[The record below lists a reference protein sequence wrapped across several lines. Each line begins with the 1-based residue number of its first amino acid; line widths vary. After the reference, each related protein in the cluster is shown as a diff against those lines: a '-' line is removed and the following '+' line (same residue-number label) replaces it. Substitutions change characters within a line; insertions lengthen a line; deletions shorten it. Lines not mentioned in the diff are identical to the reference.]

1 MVCSGT
7 KLAVYRPRRPRASP
21 LYRTIERYLPAFE
34 RCYDQRYANRYGPWR
49 PIIGDVARRLLR
61 CGDLHFGF
69 ARIQCADCHHEMFVA
84 FSCQQRCL
92 CSSCHQK
99 RTILVAETIAHTIC
113 APVPHRQLVF
123 TIPKRLRIYC
133 RYDRRLLGGLAR
145 AAWRATVEVYRQE
158 LKRGELIPGM
168 VAGIQTFGELV
179 HFHPHI
185 HAIVTDGGFTPGGTF
200 ICLPRIETKRLLA
213 AWQNN
218 VFALF
223 LAENKIDQKTVDQM
237 RSWPHS
243 GFSVDNSVYLS
254 PNDSAGLER
263 LAQYILRCPF
273 SLARVVRLT
282 NDGSVVYRAQQDRC
296 RRFPGPA
303 SGDLKNGPRR
313 NFQVFSALDFL
324 AEVTQHIPN
333 KGEHLVRYYGW
344 YSHRQRGMRAKAGS
358 DPKKI
363 PVDRAAIYVDE
374 SSDRSP
380 RKGSVSTWARLIKR
394 VYEVDPLEC
403 PECGGA
409 MKIISFIERRQT
421 DVIQRILRH
430 CGLWQGF
437 LRTHASPRAPPNAAS
452 PKPTA
457 PREFVLVPDGE
468 LLEAQSGE
476 TQAEDFREFQLVLD
490 PEFL

>member
-1 MVCSGT
+1 M
-7 KLAVYRPRRPRASP
+7 
-21 LYRTIERYLPAFE
+21 
-34 RCYDQRYANRYGPWR
+34 
-49 PIIGDVARRLLR
+49 
-61 CGDLHFGF
+61 
-69 ARIQCADCHHEMFVA
+69 
-84 FSCQQRCL
+84 
-92 CSSCHQK
+92 
-99 RTILVAETIAHTIC
+99 
-113 APVPHRQLVF
+113 
-123 TIPKRLRIYC
+123 
-133 RYDRRLLGGLAR
+133 
-145 AAWRATVEVYRQE
+145 EVYRQQ
-158 LKRGELIPGM
+158 LKRGDLIPGM

-185 HAIVTDGGFTPGGTF
+185 HVIVTDGGFTPGGTF
-200 ICLPRIETKRLLA
+200 ICLPSIETKCLLA

-223 LAENKIDQKTVDQM
+223 LAESKLDQETVDQM

-254 PNDSAGLER
+254 PGDTAGLER

-282 NDGSVVYRAQQDRC
+282 DDGSVVYRAQQDRC

-324 AEVTQHIPN
+324 AEVTQHIPD
-333 KGEHLVRYYGW
+333 KGEHLVRYYRW

-363 PVDRAAIYVDE
+363 PVDRTAIDAQRN
-374 SSDRSP
+374 SHRSP
-380 RKGSVSTWARLIKR
+380 RTGSVSTWARLIKR

-409 MKIISFIERRQT
+409 MKIISFIERGQT

-437 LRTHASPRAPPNAAS
+437 IRTHASTRAPPKATS
-452 PKPTA
+452 PTPTA
-457 PREFVLVPDGE
+457 PREFALVPDGE
-468 LLEAQSGE
+468 FLEAQFRE
-476 TQAEDFREFQLVLD
+476 TQAEASRKLQLVLD